1 MPESLEVGGTVTVNG
16 TRVSSSTFRSLTSYV
31 EQEDALIGS
40 LTVRETLDFAAR
52 LSLPRTVSKR
62 ERLQRVDELL
72 SAVGL
77 QKQAHMIIGT
87 PIRRGISGGQKR
99 RLSIASQL
107 ITGPKVLFLDEPTS
121 GLDSKASFEVIKYL
135 KNVTRSHKLIA
146 VASIHQPSTSTFE
159 LFDKLLLL
167 SSGLTCY
174 FGPVDSV
181 KDYMT
186 ARGSPVPLFINP
198 AEFLLDLTSTDFS
211 RHDENAM
218 TDIQRLIK
226 DWQTSAG
233 AEVLRAAIASPP
245 ALKES
250 ATALAGSARRT
261 NASTLVLT
269 LLHRSFIKSYRDIVA
284 YGIRFVMY
292 IGLAVMMGTVWLR
305 LPETQSSI
313 GPFTNAIVKES
324 SSGHQLSV

>member
-1 MPESLEVGGTVTVNG
+1 
-16 TRVSSSTFRSLTSYV
+16 
-31 EQEDALIGS
+31 
-40 LTVRETLDFAAR
+40 
-52 LSLPRTVSKR
+52 
-62 ERLQRVDELL
+62 
-72 SAVGL
+72 
-77 QKQAHMIIGT
+77 
-87 PIRRGISGGQKR
+87 
-99 RLSIASQL
+99 
-107 ITGPKVLFLDEPTS
+107 
-121 GLDSKASFEVIKYL
+121 
-135 KNVTRSHKLIA
+135 
-146 VASIHQPSTSTFE
+146 
-159 LFDKLLLL
+159 
-167 SSGLTCY
+167 
-174 FGPVDSV
+174 
-181 KDYMT
+181 MT